1 MPKNRFFN
9 LPEEKKNRIIKAT
22 INELSRVS
30 DFEISINKII
40 QEAGI
45 PRGSFYQYFEDK
57 NDLIQYIM
65 QDYIQLLKTWIE
77 KTLKTNEGDIFKTI
91 NDTLNAIVEFGQESN
106 NVYFL
111 NNVLREL
118 KGNFE
123 CPIGIVFKT
132 KEDIFKIMIENINRE
147 TLNISTDQ
155 ALTCLLEML
164 FSVLRDAVA
173 RNFYNIDN
181 HQDNDEIFVEQ
192 LKIIKNGSMK
202 EKK

>member
-173 RNFYNIDN
+173 RNFCNIDN

-192 LKIIKNGSMK
+192 IKIIKNGSMK